1 MSIISLPSWYAEDVV
16 CVAVVPI
23 GQIVDWSPNSYEPEE
38 AIWPPEGTFIRLQAI
53 ASELNL
59 EILETLNLSAQS
71 RLGKNSCEAL
81 LSRWN
86 DMTEAVEGT
95 PGAGWVA
102 AMRLLLQRCAKSDD
116 AEVLIEGP

>member
-1 MSIISLPSWYAEDVV
+1 MSDSSLPSWYAEDVV
-16 CVAVVPI
+16 CVALVPT

-38 AIWPPEGTFIRLQAI
+38 SIWPPEGTFVRLQAI

-59 EILETLNLSAQS
+59 KILDTLNLGAQS
-71 RLGKNSCEAL
+71 RLCKNSCEAL
-81 LSRWN
+81 LSRWD
-86 DMTEAVEGT
+86 DMTDAVEGT

-116 AEVLIEGP
+116 VEVLIEGP